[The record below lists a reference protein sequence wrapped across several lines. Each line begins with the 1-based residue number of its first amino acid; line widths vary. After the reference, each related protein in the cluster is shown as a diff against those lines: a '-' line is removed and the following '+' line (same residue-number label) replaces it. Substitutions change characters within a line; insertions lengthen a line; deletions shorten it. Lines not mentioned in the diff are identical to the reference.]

1 MKRKASK
8 FKKHNF
14 HNTDNSEA
22 VTMYSTKKLALKIS
36 EKDKALKRI
45 LY

>member
-8 FKKHNF
+8 FKKPNF
-14 HNTDNSEA
+14 CNKDNSEA
-22 VTMYSTKKLALKIS
+22 ATMYSTKKLALKIY